1 SLPLF
6 HTLTHPSCCY
16 QWKWDSQTTVFHPA
30 GHKTWEPRLGSVF
43 RAQDSGLRAQAH
55 THSQTHPH
63 THTHSLFLSPP
74 LLLSLSQLSRLVHR
88 LSPSLSLSLSL
99 SLLFS
104 LPLSFLLS

>member
-55 THSQTHPH
+55 THTH
-63 THTHSLFLSPP
+63 THTQTLIPLITIGSTSWTPLIAWTGRGDTENGLGQTTWIKWLVLQTFQTLF
-74 LLLSLSQLSRLVHR
+74 
-88 LSPSLSLSLSL
+88 
-99 SLLFS
+99 
-104 LPLSFLLS
+104 